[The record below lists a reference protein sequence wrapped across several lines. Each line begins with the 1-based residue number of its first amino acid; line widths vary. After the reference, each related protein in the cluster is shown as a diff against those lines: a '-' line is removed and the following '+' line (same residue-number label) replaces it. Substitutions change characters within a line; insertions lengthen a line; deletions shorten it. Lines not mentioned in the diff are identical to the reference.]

1 MDTSSADQ
9 ADGTLTWRRRRA
21 EQLRSPITRQS
32 EEQFTDGDDEI
43 LESLVKTATKA
54 PGTRTTPRERK
65 RTRHADRKS
74 CKLTTQVI
82 RLRST
87 SKTPIERIRF
97 NEKVLVYIFSNRTQ
111 RAMSITSSWILS
123 TRNTHYTIKNSTE
136 KLLYIVIQILIPTQ
150 NSKFTQVPAVSPT
163 YLQYFPDY
171 AAFVPLVLP
180 AYESV
185 AYIGF

>member
-1 MDTSSADQ
+1 MPTRPMAHSPGGGDERNSSAHQ
-9 ADGTLTWRRRRA
+9 LPAKARSSSPMATMRYWNLWLRPPPRLQEHGQRRGT
-21 EQLRSPITRQS
+21 
-32 EEQFTDGDDEI
+32 
-43 LESLVKTATKA
+43 
-54 PGTRTTPRERK
+54 K